1 MRQSEY
7 LMRFKF
13 VHALLWLHILVY
25 VGLNLFQFN
34 NFHTARLS
42 LVDDVKNQTTIF
54 DESFA
59 VEEETE
65 SKQLSISEVESLETL
80 TCEFQVEKSKKVTSF
95 YSFHNSPASQ
105 DIQSP
110 PPQI

>member
-1 MRQSEY
+1 MRQNGHSI
-7 LMRFKF
+7 RFKC
-13 VHALLWLHILVY
+13 VHALLWMHLLVY

-34 NFHTARLS
+34 NFLSARLE
-42 LVDDVKNQTTIF
+42 LVNDVKSQTTTF

-59 VEEETE
+59 GEEETE
-65 SKQLSISEVESLETL
+65 NKHLSISDVHAPESF
-80 TCEFQVEKSKKVTSF
+80 TCEFQIKKSRKVTSF

-105 DIQSP
+105 DILSP